1 MAFPGIQHGPVR
13 TALNFLDLL
22 QLNKLLKLRTLT
34 QSRDGSARNMA
45 YRAKGQMKKILRR
58 VESVEEYER

>member
-1 MAFPGIQHGPVR
+1 MAFPGIHHGPVH
-13 TALNFLDLL
+13 TALKFLDLL
-22 QLNKLLKLRTLT
+22 QLNKLLKLRTLNHVT
-34 QSRDGSARNMA
+34 DGSARNMA